1 VWQFNFFLKIQK
13 ILKIKISQNDTCH
26 VRTKLNLFK
35 ELEDQIEPKNN
46 KGTKMKQT
54 NKLRGQ
60 NVN

>member
-1 VWQFNFFLKIQK
+1 
-13 ILKIKISQNDTCH
+13 
-26 VRTKLNLFK
+26 LNLFK

-46 KGTKMKQT
+46 KETKMKQT